1 MLNNGEVIYR
11 GYICMLKLNNLLK
24 SILGAFLLF
33 LSLCASSVYGSTPT
47 EAVTL
52 TPQEYVT
59 LKTNFET
66 LESTINKQLTT
77 INELEMQLRVAKLS
91 TNEQKSELIEALNL
105 ISEQRMQLTEARN
118 LLQKQEQMLNEQK
131 LSLAK
136 AEIYLNEQKK
146 EIHKAKMEQRKSKLL
161 NILLGGTVI
170 YLASKN

>member
-1 MLNNGEVIYR
+1 
-11 GYICMLKLNNLLK
+11 MLKLNSLLK
-24 SILGAFLLF
+24 SILGVFLLF

-52 TPQEYVT
+52 TPQEYTT
-59 LKTNFET
+59 LKTNFDT
-66 LESTINKQLTT
+66 LESTINNQLTT

-91 TNEQKSELIEALNL
+91 TSEQKNELIEALSL
-105 ISEQRMQLTEARN
+105 INEQRTQLTEARN
-118 LLQKQEQMLNEQK
+118 LLQKQEQMLNEQR

-136 AEIYLNEQKK
+136 AEVYLNEQKK

-170 YLASKN
+170 YLAAKN